1 MRDALTPEAARLLDE
16 LRTLGDHLFAKTKP
30 AFMHEPQK
38 TPELSKAIGEAATAF
53 LVELVGR
60 TSVSIDHFDR
70 GAIPPTMTKS
80 DHKLRAY
87 RGSGDNMSE
96 IGRATVRRGAIDAA
110 LAHLVDD
117 VRTGLART
125 RLVQEMRSLGIEYD
139 WKGNRQRHPVLA
151 MMEVYMGRTWHSQE
165 RYATTCI
172 LPTGSQDEKRAVAFI
187 PGTPEFPWCS
197 RRESVIEIDIDGI
210 PESIV
215 EALPGRSLST
225 LIEPRMPE
233 ATLEQYRKVVISSV
247 EKRGSAKRPKLHVTL
262 EPTRPVT
269 DATVAPAPALVGLW
283 NDYIGAAAAH

>member
-60 TSVSIDHFDR
+60 TGVSIDHFDR
-70 GAIPPTMTKS
+70 GAIPPTMSKS

-87 RGSGDNMSE
+87 RGSGDKMSE
-96 IGRATVRRGAIDAA
+96 LGRATIRRDAIDAA
-110 LAHLVDD
+110 LAHLVDH
-117 VRTGLART
+117 VRTMLARA
-125 RLVQEMRSLGIEYD
+125 RLMQEMRSLGVEYD
-139 WKGNRQRHPVLA
+139 WGGDRQRHPVLA

-172 LPTGSQDEKRAVAFI
+172 LPTRSQEEKRAIAFM

-197 RRESVIEIDIDGI
+197 RRASAIELDIDGI
-210 PESIV
+210 PESILT
-215 EALPGRSLST
+215 ALPGQSLSA

-247 EKRGSAKRPKLHVTL
+247 EKRGSARRPKLHVTL
-262 EPTRPVT
+262 EPIRPVT
-269 DATVAPAPALVGLW
+269 NAATAPTPALVDVW